1 MVDEAIWRAVLQP
14 EPLMSD
20 QMALERE
27 DVQTMAMLRKL
38 RSVGIADEELHCLLD
53 LHQRKG
59 SHEERIGRLRRIRFQ
74 LLANLHTQQQ
84 ALDDLDYYMNALRR
98 ASD

>member
-38 RSVGIADEELHCLLD
+38 RSVGIADEELRCLLD

-59 SHEERIGRLRRIRFQ
+59 GHEERIGRLRRIRFQ

-84 ALDDLDYYMNALRR
+84 ALDDLDYYMHALRR